1 MRIPAVWYGGC
12 AVTMTGPVAY
22 SIGGGPG
29 VNMTG
34 FVTMGDG
41 MVATNFGGS
50 GGGEG
55 ADVPS
60 RFQNKK

>member
-1 MRIPAVWYGGC
+1 
-12 AVTMTGPVAY
+12 
-22 SIGGGPG
+22 
-29 VNMTG
+29 MTG

-41 MVATNFGGS
+41 IVEMTNFGGS
-50 GGGEG
+50 GGGGAG